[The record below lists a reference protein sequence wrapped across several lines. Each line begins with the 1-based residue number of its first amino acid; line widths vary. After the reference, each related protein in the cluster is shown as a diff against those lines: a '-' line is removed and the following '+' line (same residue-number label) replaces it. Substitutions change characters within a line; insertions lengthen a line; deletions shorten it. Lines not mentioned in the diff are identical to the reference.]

1 MPPAVLGQHV
11 CQLKEHSV
19 RGLSQSCQCQAQCHS
34 HTGLLPESAS
44 TKKYLSIF
52 LFYQLL
58 LEMVGPGPLSW
69 SRGVLPHP
77 QGYVSVVSARKLG
90 SFPCSVAQQWSSCN
104 LGWRLAV
111 ASQCHLP
118 CGDHFTRLLAW
129 HGSVRAGD
137 PSCPDSLLAPPLL
150 LSQGLL
156 TTEADALHRWR
167 LCLHATEVPVESR
180 LFGQSPSGW
189 YRRPQ
194 GWMCR
199 PDCDTAALCSCS
211 QPPCGHGTQLI
222 WPQPGWVCTCRHQ
235 SRCLWPVLQSRR
247 LLIQDTWAQH
257 CATAGQGHH
266 HVLFFLFPG

>member
-1 MPPAVLGQHV
+1 MLVIAAL
-11 CQLKEHSV
+11 C
-19 RGLSQSCQCQAQCHS
+19 
-34 HTGLLPESAS
+34 
-44 TKKYLSIF
+44 
-52 LFYQLL
+52 
-58 LEMVGPGPLSW
+58 
-69 SRGVLPHP
+69 
-77 QGYVSVVSARKLG
+77 
-90 SFPCSVAQQWSSCN
+90 
-104 LGWRLAV
+104 
-111 ASQCHLP
+111 
-118 CGDHFTRLLAW
+118 DHFTRLLAW

-137 PSCPDSLLAPPLL
+137 PSCPDSLLVPPLL
-150 LSQGLL
+150 LSQALL
-156 TTEADALHRWR
+156 TTEADALHHWR

-180 LFGQSPSGW
+180 LFGQSPSRW

-266 HVLFFLFPG
+266 HVLLGGGARCHRVAWKSHVSAHLPTRPVLPTWRDRPREAALTAELTCSLVTTEYSVPGDTWRLHWAHLFFLFPG

>member
-1 MPPAVLGQHV
+1 MGRTDMPPAVLGQHV

-90 SFPCSVAQQWSSCN
+90 SFPCSVAQQWSSCS

-111 ASQCHLP
+111 PSQCHPVETTSPGCWPGTALLELGIPPAPTPCWRLP
-118 CGDHFTRLLAW
+118 C
-129 HGSVRAGD
+129 
-137 PSCPDSLLAPPLL
+137 C
-150 LSQGLL
+150 
-156 TTEADALHRWR
+156 
-167 LCLHATEVPVESR
+167 CLR
-180 LFGQSPSGW
+180 LF
-189 YRRPQ
+189 
-194 GWMCR
+194 
-199 PDCDTAALCSCS
+199 
-211 QPPCGHGTQLI
+211 
-222 WPQPGWVCTCRHQ
+222 
-235 SRCLWPVLQSRR
+235 
-247 LLIQDTWAQH
+247 
-257 CATAGQGHH
+257 
-266 HVLFFLFPG
+266 